1 MLRKRSC
8 GSLKIQLIKKSRE
21 SALSA
26 VQIFNNPNIL
36 FKSETYIVL
45 MIIAWTYLL
54 HAYFKENKIDI
65 DLSIT
70 MDYFKTISKN
80 MSSLTSSLNKK
91 MPEYIKLNKFLTE
104 SKILRESIQSKI
116 NDGYDKEI
124 VLD

>member
-1 MLRKRSC
+1 M
-8 GSLKIQLIKKSRE
+8 
-21 SALSA
+21 
-26 VQIFNNPNIL
+26 
-36 FKSETYIVL
+36 
-45 MIIAWTYLL
+45 
-54 HAYFKENKIDI
+54 FKENKIDI

-80 MSSLTSSLNKK
+80 MSSLKSSLNKK

-124 VLD
+124 VLDEYLPSAFALASLAYTEKMV